1 MIIRLLSYFG
11 FGALA
16 HWLWIGSLVD
26 PTDIFTYV
34 CLLLGPIMCFVWVF
48 AKAFWV
54 GILIAL
60 VAAMVVALVLTMQW
74 VQKQR
79 RRSRF
84 PGVRNQMGPR

>member
-1 MIIRLLSYFG
+1 MIRLIVYFG

-16 HWLWIGSLVD
+16 HWLWIGSHVD

-34 CLLLGPIMCFVWVF
+34 CLLLGPLMCLVWVF

-54 GILIAL
+54 GIVMFL
-60 VAAMVVALVLTMQW
+60 VTVVGFVVWAAMAW

-79 RRSRF
+79 RKVRF
-84 PGVRNQMGPR
+84 PDLRGR